1 MVPLGEYAHIKGR
14 IGWRGLKSSEYTD
27 TGPYLIAGNH
37 LKGMCIDWTDCDH
50 LSQERYNESSE
61 IQLTKNDIIISKDG
75 TIGRLGFIDWLP
87 GPATINS
94 TMMLIRPNTEFFFSK
109 FIYFYLQGN
118 EFQNLVKEKI
128 SGSSVPHIFQRDMVT
143 LQVPLINVHEQ
154 KKIAEILT
162 SIDRVIELTEKEIA
176 KLKDL
181 RFAFA
186 ENELNPRKWGTIQ
199 LFTILSDV
207 QNSMRGGPF
216 GSKFRKVEWAKRG
229 TPYLGID
236 NIHKEYFKKDFKRF
250 VSSKKLPE
258 LELYTTF
265 PFDVVVTIMGTIGR
279 CCIIPDDG
287 NSYISSKHLR
297 TMTIDRNKYNVNL
310 LCFQLN
316 YSSWVWKQYAD
327 GSQGGTM
334 DAINNDVLKK
344 LALPDIPFNEQE
356 RIVKVLSSIKENI
369 DRKNCKLIRIKN
381 LKKSLMQDL
390 LTGKVRVKV

>member
-1 MVPLGEYAHIKGR
+1 MNNNFQSTNLKELLEVIESGSRPAGGVNSIGEIPSLGGENIMVGG
-14 IGWRGLKSSEYTD
+14 G
-27 TGPYLIAGNH
+27 
-37 LKGMCIDWTDCDH
+37 
-50 LSQERYNESSE
+50 
-61 IQLTKNDIIISKDG
+61 IIFYPVKKISK
-75 TIGRLGFIDWLP
+75 
-87 GPATINS
+87 
-94 TMMLIRPNTEFFFSK
+94 EFFSQMNKGHLIDYDVLINKDGANTGKVGLYKFSPYDNAAVNEHL
-109 FIYFYLQGN
+109 FILRGKKNKINNSFLYYLLLSDYGQ
-118 EFQNLVKEKI
+118 EKI
-128 SGSSVPHIFQRDMVT
+128 KAKVAGSAQPGLNTQFVNNFKVCIPSNIK
-143 LQVPLINVHEQ
+143 EQ

-162 SIDRVIELTEKEIA
+162 SVDRVIEQTEKEIA

-186 ENELNPRKWGTIQ
+186 ENKLNPRKWGTIQ
-199 LFTILSDV
+199 LSTILSNA

-216 GSKFRKVEWAKRG
+216 GSKFRKYEWGRRG

-258 LELYTTF
+258 LESYRTF

-287 NSYISSKHLR
+287 SSYVSSKHLR

-327 GSQGGTM
+327 G
-334 DAINNDVLKK
+334 
-344 LALPDIPFNEQE
+344 
-356 RIVKVLSSIKENI
+356 
-369 DRKNCKLIRIKN
+369 
-381 LKKSLMQDL
+381 
-390 LTGKVRVKV
+390 